1 MLLSVHEWRP
11 DILQE
16 HVEELESLW
25 NRRLRSARSAD
36 AILLGLQRLDRRI
49 LAHADALFLA
59 ESHALRPL
67 EPLFTPESAEAAA
80 AVAFVVGHADTPI
93 LLAPFLEALPEM
105 APDLHLAVAAAL
117 ELRAGPALRDALAG
131 LLLHPTLASLA
142 LDILTAHADPRATAK
157 VEPLLR
163 GGPAPSRLLAW
174 RVVRRLERASISSD
188 VFRQAVTDADA
199 DVRRAV
205 YEAIVITHRR
215 SLLDFLRQV
224 AAAPDLASLEAHLL
238 FAALA
243 GPDDLERVRAL
254 AASPALGWERYRIL
268 TLCGRASAV
277 DDLLGIM
284 RSGDA
289 VEGALAG
296 VAFRRITGVDVSGPD
311 RIPLVPAGREPDDF
325 SDEIRVC
332 DVSRAEQVWSALRS
346 QMGSARWA
354 AGVDAEVTPP
364 AALAE
369 QVDLET
375 AWAAEMRATFSQ
387 PGRPLR
393 FEHERFHE

>member
-16 HVEELESLW
+16 HVEELETLW
-25 NRRLRSARSAD
+25 NRRLRAARSAD
-36 AILLGLQRLDRRI
+36 AILLGLERLDRRI

-59 ESHALRPL
+59 DGHALRPL
-67 EPLFTPESAEAAA
+67 EPLFTPESGAAA
-80 AVAFVVGHADTPI
+80 AALAFVVGHADTRV
-93 LLAPFLEALPEM
+93 LLERFLEALPAME
-105 APDLHLAVAAAL
+105 PELLLGVAAAL
-117 ELRAGPALRDALAG
+117 ELRAGPVLLDALVG
-131 LLLHPTLASLA
+131 LLSHPTLASLA
-142 LDILTAHADPRATAK
+142 LDVLTAHADPRATTK

-163 GGPAPSRLLAW
+163 EGSAASRILAW
-174 RVVRRLERASISSD
+174 RVVRRLERASVASD
-188 VFRQAVTDADA
+188 VFRQAVTDPEG

-215 SLLDFLRQV
+215 SLRDFLRQV
-224 AAAPDLASLEAHLL
+224 AATPDVASLEAHLV

-243 GPDDLERVRAL
+243 GQDDLDTVRTL

-268 TLCGRASAV
+268 TLCGRAAAV
-277 DDLLGIM
+277 EDLLGVM
-284 RSGDA
+284 RGGEA

-296 VAFRRITGVDVSGPD
+296 VAFRRITGVDVSGEE
-311 RIPLVPAGREPDDF
+311 RIPLVAAGEEPDDF

-332 DVSRAEQVWSALRS
+332 DVSRADQVWSSLRS
-346 QMGSARWA
+346 QMGDSRWA
-354 AGVDAEVTPP
+354 AGVDAEAMAP

-369 QVDLET
+369 LADLEA
-375 AWAAEMRATFSQ
+375 AWAAELRATFAQ
-387 PGRPLR
+387 PKRPLR

>member
-11 DILQE
+11 DILRE
-16 HVEELESLW
+16 HVEELETLW

-49 LAHADALFLA
+49 RAHADALFLA

-80 AVAFVVGHADTPI
+80 AVAFVVGHADTPM
-93 LLAPFLEALPEM
+93 LLAPFLDALPAM
-105 APDLHLAVAAAL
+105 DPDLHLAVAAAL

-131 LLLHPTLASLA
+131 LLSHPTLASLA
-142 LDILTAHADPRATAK
+142 LDILTAHADPRASIK

-163 GGPAPSRLLAW
+163 DGPAPSRILAW

-243 GPDDLERVRAL
+243 SPDDLDRVRAL
-254 AASPALGWERYRIL
+254 AASPALGWERYRLL
-268 TLCGRASAV
+268 TLSGRAPAV
-277 DDLLGIM
+277 EDLLGIM
-284 RSGDA
+284 RSSDA

-311 RIPLVPAGREPDDF
+311 RIPLVAAGREPDDF

-332 DVSRAEQVWSALRS
+332 DVSRADQVWSALRS
-346 QMGSARWA
+346 QMGNARWA
-354 AGVDAEVTPP
+354 AGVDVEVTPP

-375 AWAAEMRATFSQ
+375 AWAAELRATFSQ
-387 PGRPLR
+387 PGRLLR